1 MQEMTAKLYHRS
13 QDMQKLQA
21 QIEEISGIN
30 GKLEQD
36 FENQIDKSN
45 KNIKE
50 AGQIINSIDNIY
62 KICVD
67 LAIEKNKVK

>member
-1 MQEMTAKLYHRS
+1 MTAKLYHRS

>member
-1 MQEMTAKLYHRS
+1 
-13 QDMQKLQA
+13 MQKLQA

-45 KNIKE
+45 TNIKE
-50 AGQIINSIDNIY
+50 AG
-62 KICVD
+62 
-67 LAIEKNKVK
+67 